1 MSDSINPITTIQ
13 YESYND
19 ISKPVLIDGLLIH
32 NPNNLRQ
39 QTISGNSSNAYAPEL
54 LGSSSK
60 PVSNN
65 VDEKK
70 EHVET
75 IKEGYTEK
83 ELGELYYSIAPNNG
97 QFSSNNDEE
106 NRKQRKYDM
115 DTEITY
121 PPHHPNYKP
130 TDKEIVM
137 SDTSQLM
144 EQQYNTLLMTVAAT
158 ASLGI
163 IVFMLTSNSTSAGP
177 SP

>member
-1 MSDSINPITTIQ
+1 M
-13 YESYND
+13 
-19 ISKPVLIDGLLIH
+19 DGLLIH
-32 NPNNLRQ
+32 NP
-39 QTISGNSSNAYAPEL
+39 
-54 LGSSSK
+54 K

-65 VDEKK
+65 VRGITVYEPSSNVNANEKK

-75 IKEGYTEK
+75 IKEGYTDS
-83 ELGELYYSIAPNNG
+83 ELVDLYTSIAPNNG
-97 QFSSNNDEE
+97 VFSTANDEH
-106 NRKQRKYDM
+106 NRQQRKYDM

-144 EQQYNTLLMTVAAT
+144 EQQYNTLLMTAAAT

-163 IVFMLTSNSTSAGP
+163 IVFMLMSGP
-177 SP
+177 ME

>member
-32 NPNNLRQ
+32 NPNNLRP

-75 IKEGYTEK
+75 IKEGYTEE
-83 ELGELYYSIAPNNG
+83 ELVALYNSIVP
-97 QFSSNNDEE
+97 NDE
-106 NRKQRKYDM
+106 RKYDM
-115 DTEITY
+115 DTKITY

>member
-19 ISKPVLIDGLLIH
+19 ISKPVLMDGLLIH
-32 NPNNLRQ
+32 NP
-39 QTISGNSSNAYAPEL
+39 
-54 LGSSSK
+54 K

-65 VDEKK
+65 VRGITVYEPSSNVNANEKK

-75 IKEGYTEK
+75 IKEGYTET
-83 ELGELYYSIAPNNG
+83 ELVALYNSIAPNNG
-97 QFSSNNDEE
+97 VLSNHDEVA

-130 TDKEIVM
+130 SDKEIVM